1 MRVGNRSLGHARL
14 DAKHSAAV
22 ATPHD
27 QDAMA
32 PVFVRVVCRVPGP
45 SAQPVPEF
53 LQASRAAGPVGG
65 LTVDGQAD
73 LLAELLRSA
82 TTIGIERHQI
92 GGLLTDA
99 ATVGT
104 QLLQDL
110 KTDAP
115 VYFQQAKQEVFAADV
130 VVSELQ
136 RLSEAVL

>member
-1 MRVGNRSLGHARL
+1 MRVRNRSLGHAWL
-14 DAKHSAAV
+14 GAKHSAAV

-53 LQASRAAGPVGG
+53 LQASPATGLVGG
-65 LTVDGQAD
+65 LTVDGEAD
-73 LLAELLRSA
+73 LLADLLLSA

-104 QLLQDL
+104 QLLQ
-110 KTDAP
+110 
-115 VYFQQAKQEVFAADV
+115 
-130 VVSELQ
+130 
-136 RLSEAVL
+136 RI